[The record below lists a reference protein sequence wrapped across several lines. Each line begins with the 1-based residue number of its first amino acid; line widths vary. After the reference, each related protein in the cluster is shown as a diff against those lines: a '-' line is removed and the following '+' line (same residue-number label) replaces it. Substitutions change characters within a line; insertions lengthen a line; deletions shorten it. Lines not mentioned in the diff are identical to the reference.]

1 MINMVSLL
9 VGLYI
14 YPYYNLVLN
23 GPISQIE
30 KLPRALEIFES
41 YGIILD
47 HKFVLGVW
55 MIVRQI
61 KGVFLEM
68 FWCFGGA
75 YMIFCW
81 YYNNWQKAVLI
92 MIKGVLAGLIIIF
105 SYSLIEVFY
114 LAGNVTA
121 KNILEIIT
129 PYFHP
134 IKTYMGWHPP
144 LLWKGQ
150 VRSIF
155 SEPSNIGNYISIS
168 IPVLWCCYLR
178 KFSLKFLLNSFLVM
192 FLVFLTQART
202 AYAMLFGMTG
212 LLFLLL
218 LVIKHKDLLK
228 QVSIICITGVI
239 AFGTATQFIG
249 IMNKVPNITATNVIE
264 NNFTSLTSSNQ
275 RSNGARYAL
284 LKSNLRIAADHPV
297 LGVGQGLLSAY
308 IVDYYTE
315 DEKKNIEVN
324 MWIKQ
329 QKEKGVFSSGNSIG
343 SAMNEYVTR
352 LAQTGIVGLSVFLF
366 PFIWVMKEL
375 FSLYKQCE
383 NNKQIDILLILFS
396 LISSLVAGC
405 NGSVTVIYGTWI
417 LLGIAFAAVY
427 SEKDKL
433 NKCE

>member
-1 MINMVSLL
+1 MNNKIINILFFIICFTLIFNNIPKFIQMNFWGGMIGNKLVLYPLTIGFIYTAYCQYKKQNVLVHFDIFKKFVLLYIMINMVSLL

-30 KLPRALEIFES
+30 KLPRVLEIFES

-264 NNFTSLTSSNQ
+264 NNFTSLTSSN
-275 RSNGARYAL
+275 
-284 LKSNLRIAADHPV
+284 
-297 LGVGQGLLSAY
+297 
-308 IVDYYTE
+308 
-315 DEKKNIEVN
+315 
-324 MWIKQ
+324 
-329 QKEKGVFSSGNSIG
+329 
-343 SAMNEYVTR
+343 
-352 LAQTGIVGLSVFLF
+352 
-366 PFIWVMKEL
+366 
-375 FSLYKQCE
+375 
-383 NNKQIDILLILFS
+383 
-396 LISSLVAGC
+396 
-405 NGSVTVIYGTWI
+405 
-417 LLGIAFAAVY
+417 
-427 SEKDKL
+427 
-433 NKCE
+433 